1 MSCLLMALSMR
12 PVTSKHSL
20 SDEMAQPYGQHSFA
34 FSVISGKGVF
44 LPETAIF
51 PGAVVLLQVTV
62 FLDISLQLGFDSSAP
77 QEAKD
82 VSAAQEGPIDI
93 FERIKN
99 FSNARR
105 AISRYLKKLVGKI
118 DIEGALRRLDK
129 STQAEDWMAT
139 AQLLKIT
146 NGVDDK
152 VNGVAIRSNCCSMTE
167 KQQK

>member
-1 MSCLLMALSMR
+1 MALSMR

-34 FSVISGKGVF
+34 FSVISLTATTQVF

-105 AISRYLKKLVGKI
+105 AISRF
-118 DIEGALRRLDK
+118 D
-129 STQAEDWMAT
+129 
-139 AQLLKIT
+139 
-146 NGVDDK
+146 
-152 VNGVAIRSNCCSMTE
+152 
-167 KQQK
+167 